1 MNVDVPPLAM
11 YAGGSVDVTEGGC
24 ATGAEMP
31 RESHISESA
40 ADKVRSSR
48 ETVALVTAVAQSGG
62 QQCCVRAVHLHGE
75 AGV

>member
-1 MNVDVPPLAM
+1 
-11 YAGGSVDVTEGGC
+11 
-24 ATGAEMP
+24 MP

-62 QQCCVRAVHLHGE
+62 QQCCVRAVHLHKGYDLHRIFI
-75 AGV
+75 